1 MGIAV
6 ALAIPV
12 PLIVAPLEHK
22 QPGELVEILVIGG
35 PLVQKSVDVK
45 AGTEVLGLSSS
56 GNN

>member
-12 PLIVAPLEHK
+12 PFTTAPLEQTH
-22 QPGELVEILVIGG
+22 PGELVVTLVIGG

-45 AGTEVLGLSSS
+45 AGTDVLGLSPS
-56 GNN
+56 GRN